1 MHSDLGTLDV
11 IDLISE
17 RHVSLRKRTEELWN
31 KSHDLPI
38 SNSEWFIIARI
49 YKKMPTISTL
59 SRQIDIS
66 RQGTHKLI
74 KKMESKGLVEIV
86 QSSNKK
92 EKCIQLTDLGEQ
104 CYQKNE
110 ALKASLESRIKE
122 VIGEEHLSSL
132 KHILKQ
138 DWGL

>member
-1 MHSDLGTLDV
+1 MNSDFDTLDV

-17 RHVSLRKRTEELWN
+17 RHVSLRKRVEELWN
-31 KSHDLPI
+31 SSNELPI

-49 YKKMPTISTL
+49 YKKQPTISTL

-74 KKMESKGLVEIV
+74 KKMESKGLVEII

-92 EKCIQLTDLGEQ
+92 EKCIYLTELGEQ
-104 CYQKNE
+104 CHQKNE
-110 ALKASLESRIKE
+110 ALKASLELKIKE
-122 VIGEEHLSSL
+122 VIGVEQLSSL

>member
-1 MHSDLGTLDV
+1 MNSELSKLDV

-17 RHVSLRKRTEELWN
+17 RHVSLRKITEGLWN
-31 KSHDLPI
+31 QSNELPI

-49 YKKMPTISTL
+49 YKKQTTISAV

-74 KKMESKGLVEIV
+74 KKLQTKGLVEVV

-92 EKCIQLTDLGEQ
+92 DKCIQLTETGEQ
-104 CYQKNE
+104 CYKKNE
-110 ALKASLESRIKE
+110 ALKASLESRIAE
-122 VIGEEHLSSL
+122 VIGEEQLSYL